1 MGEDQQN
8 LHTEKIFM
16 TLSQRNVIETT
27 QERTIYTG
35 THRLKKKKNFIK
47 KKYFHSSRN
56 KGKSGKLNTA
66 WKIYLKIIY
75 LTSDLYPNYIKH
87 SHKLIIT
94 KQMTQ

>member
-35 THRLKKKKNFIK
+35 THRLKKKKK
-47 KKYFHSSRN
+47 TLSKRN
-56 KGKSGKLNTA
+56 TFTLQETRVRVEN
-66 WKIYLKIIY
+66 
-75 LTSDLYPNYIKH
+75 
-87 SHKLIIT
+87 
-94 KQMTQ
+94 